1 MRFDIGGYNDYM
13 DKEKILPALPS
24 PVEPIDSSLD
34 SSTSNIGRPSKLEDS
49 RVEELVKWLK
59 LGYYI
64 EDACTLAGI
73 GKTTYY
79 RWLEKAEE
87 GLEEYRDF
95 RDSVQK
101 ARAEAEGAHIMNI
114 RKAADNGVWQASAW
128 YLERSHPSKWGK
140 KNPDLISEESDEPV
154 EFTIK
159 YADG

>member
-34 SSTSNIGRPSKLEDS
+34 SSTTNIGSPSKLEDS

-64 EDACTLAGI
+64 EDACTMAGI